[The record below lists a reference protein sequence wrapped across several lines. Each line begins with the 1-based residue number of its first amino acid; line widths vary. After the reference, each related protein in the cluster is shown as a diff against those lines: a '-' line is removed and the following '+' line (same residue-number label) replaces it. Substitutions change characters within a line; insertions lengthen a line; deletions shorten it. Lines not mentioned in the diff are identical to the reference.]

1 MAINYRIEK
10 GKEGELLVAQYLQ
23 KKGYTIITQNYRKRY
38 GEVDL
43 IAQKNDVI
51 AFVEVK
57 WRHNPLIDPAEL
69 IGFSKQKKII
79 SIAKEFVSKHTD
91 KEFIYRFDVALIE
104 ESNNSINL
112 QYIPN
117 AFTTFD

>member
-1 MAINYRIEK
+1 MNYRITK

-23 KKGYTIITQNYRKRY
+23 RNGYTILTQNYRKRF
-38 GEVDL
+38 GEIDI
-43 IAQKNDVI
+43 IAQKNDTI

-57 WRHNPLIDPAEL
+57 WRHNPLIDSAEL
-69 IGFSKQKKII
+69 IGPSKQKKII
-79 SIAKEFVSKHTD
+79 SIAKEFLSKHTHL
-91 KEFIYRFDVALIE
+91 EVVCRFDVALIE
-104 ESNNSINL
+104 QNNNSINL

>member
-1 MAINYRIEK
+1 MNYKITK

-23 KKGYTIITQNYRKRY
+23 KEGYTIIARNYQKQF
-38 GEVDL
+38 GEIDL
-43 IAQKNDVI
+43 IAQKGDTI

-57 WRHNPLIDPAEL
+57 WRNNPLIDSAEL
-69 IGFSKQKKII
+69 IGPSKQKKII
-79 SIAKEFVSKHTD
+79 AIAKYFLSQHTQQ
-91 KEFIYRFDVALIE
+91 ECVCRFDVALVE
-104 ESNNSINL
+104 QNNNSINL

>member
-1 MAINYRIEK
+1 MNYRIEK
-10 GKEGELLVAQYLQ
+10 GKEGELLVAQYLE
-23 KKGYTIITQNYRKRY
+23 KRGYRVLTQNYRKRY

-43 IAQKNDVI
+43 IVQKNDTL

-57 WRHNPLIDPAEL
+57 WRHNPLVDPAEL
-69 IGFSKQKKII
+69 IGYSKQKKII
-79 SIAKEFVSKHTD
+79 SIAKEFLSKHTD
-91 KEFIYRFDVALIE
+91 LDVVCRFDVALIE
-104 ESNNSINL
+104 DNNNSINL

>member
-1 MAINYRIEK
+1 MNYRIAK
-10 GKEGELLVAQYLQ
+10 GKEGELLVAEYL
-23 KKGYTIITQNYRKRY
+23 KKAGYSIIAQNYRKSF

-43 IAQKNDVI
+43 IAQKKDTI

-57 WRHNPLIDPAEL
+57 WRHNPLIDPAEV
-69 IGFSKQKKII
+69 INRSKQKKII
-79 SIAKEFVSKHTD
+79 SIAKEFLSKHTD

-104 ESNNSINL
+104 DSNNSINL

>member
-1 MAINYRIEK
+1 MNYKITK

-23 KKGYTIITQNYRKRY
+23 KYGYTILTQNYRKRF
-38 GEVDL
+38 GEIDI
-43 IAQKNDVI
+43 IAQKNDTL

-57 WRHNPLIDPAEL
+57 WRHNPLIDSAEL
-69 IGFSKQKKII
+69 IGPSKQKKII
-79 SIAKEFVSKHTD
+79 SIAKEFLSKHTHL
-91 KEFIYRFDVALIE
+91 EVVCRFDVALIE
-104 ESNNSINL
+104 QNNNSINL